1 MALLQPPVNWTA
13 LNLDPVALA
22 IGPLEI
28 RWYSL
33 AYIAGILGGWM
44 LLARMLRLPGAPM
57 TKRHLDDLVSWCTL
71 GIIAGG
77 RLAYV
82 IFYDPQR
89 YLAEPLAVFRLWEG
103 GMSFHGGF
111 AGVILAILIYARAQ
125 TLRPLRVLD
134 YLAVVTP
141 LGLLFGRLANFIN
154 GELWG
159 RPTDGS
165 WGMIFPAAGPLPRHP
180 SQLYEASLEGAA
192 LFILL
197 NLLFWGTAARL
208 RPGLL
213 GGVFVLGYGLIRFV
227 LEWFREPDAGL
238 GTLSWGL
245 TMGQT
250 LSLPMMVLGIWLLAR
265 ALRRPPVAA

>member
-1 MALLQPPVNWTA
+1 MA
-13 LNLDPVALA
+13 
-22 IGPLEI
+22 
-28 RWYSL
+28 
-33 AYIAGILGGWM
+33 
-44 LLARMLRLPGAPM
+44 
-57 TKRHLDDLVSWCTL
+57 
-71 GIIAGG
+71 
-77 RLAYV
+77 
-82 IFYDPQR
+82 
-89 YLAEPLAVFRLWEG
+89 
-103 GMSFHGGF
+103 FHGGLL
-111 AGVILAILIYARAQ
+111 GVIAAMGLYAHLRQRSFREVADLVAPCVPIGLAA
-125 TLRPLRVLD
+125 
-134 YLAVVTP
+134 
-141 LGLLFGRLANFIN
+141 GRLGNFIN

-265 ALRRPPVAA
+265 ALRRAPVAA